1 MYLCPKFLNFGVLF
15 FYKHKITNFRE
26 LLFYYREKF
35 KQLHNV
41 NVNLLL
47 KEVFITTLRE
57 IYFQEKIEN
66 YPFFFT
72 KIIDVYLKG
81 NIITGWG
88 GKFSNHNQQIKEI
101 APISPEEGIL
111 TVW

>member
-1 MYLCPKFLNFGVLF
+1 MGMY
-15 FYKHKITNFRE
+15 
-26 LLFYYREKF
+26 
-35 KQLHNV
+35 
-41 NVNLLL
+41 
-47 KEVFITTLRE
+47 TTLMVGHKLQARASRG
-57 IYFQEKIEN
+57 N

>member
-1 MYLCPKFLNFGVLF
+1 MYELITLF
-15 FYKHKITNFRE
+15 FVV
-26 LLFYYREKF
+26 LLFIR
-35 KQLHNV
+35 N
-41 NVNLLL
+41 
-47 KEVFITTLRE
+47 
-57 IYFQEKIEN
+57 FQEKIEN